1 MGSVLDIR
9 LRLAR
14 VVARVRAGWRASLLW
29 SGRITIAAT
38 LSYIVATL
46 LFPGTLPLLAPLTA
60 MLVVQVTPVSLLASG
75 LDRVLAVVAGVSL
88 AVLFASF
95 VPLEWWSLGLL
106 IFVAITVGQALRL
119 RSNLIEVAISGML
132 VLGVGSFAAD
142 LAAWQRITETLV
154 GAAVGILSTLVFPP
168 KAATADAGEAIDGL
182 ADSVSDLLVRAADEM
197 VRVQRDDGDVA
208 AAARAWLGEA
218 RAITYEVPSV
228 GAALLQAEQG
238 RRLNVR
244 SVGTADVGPGLRQGL
259 EALEHAAITVR
270 GTFRAVLDAV
280 TDDSWPEGA
289 EAGAVLG
296 RVAQAFVAMAA
307 GVDAF
312 GQLVREEADPDARL
326 SSADVDEVRRAL
338 EELHRTRSRLQ
349 AELER
354 GARSAVLEL
363 DVAVLTAVKRL
374 LQEMDL
380 DARVRRQV
388 RLTRRRRSSRSTG
401 RGPGTR
407 PEVAPEPSPDDETQ
421 VLPVQP
427 EDRRRRRP

>member
-1 MGSVLDIR
+1 VLDIR

-38 LSYIVATL
+38 LSYVVATL
-46 LFPGTLPLLAPLTA
+46 LFPGTRPLLAPLTA

-75 LDRVLAVVAGVSL
+75 LDRVLAVVSGVSL

-106 IFVAITVGQALRL
+106 IFVAITVGQALQL

-142 LAAWQRITETLV
+142 LAAWQRIAETLV

-168 KAATADAGEAIDGL
+168 KAATADAGVAIDGL

-218 RAITYEVPSV
+218 RAITHEVPSI

-270 GTFRAVLDAV
+270 GTFRAVLDA
-280 TDDSWPEGA
+280 TADESWPGGEVA
-289 EAGAVLG
+289 TAVLT
-296 RVAQAFVAMAA
+296 RVADTFRAMAA

-326 SSADVDEVRRAL
+326 SSADVDEVRRSL
-338 EELHRTRSRLQ
+338 EELHRARSRLQ
-349 AELER
+349 SELDA
-354 GARSAVLEL
+354 GSDAVVLEL
-363 DVAVLTAVKRL
+363 DVAVLSAVKRL

-388 RLTRRRRSSRSTG
+388 RLLRRRRTG
-401 RGPGTR
+401 RRAAGVPEPR
-407 PEVAPEPSPDDETQ
+407 PQVAPEPSPEDETQ

-427 EDRRRRRP
+427 DDRRRHRR

>member
-1 MGSVLDIR
+1 VLDIR

-75 LDRVLAVVAGVSL
+75 LDRVLAVVAGVAL

-142 LAAWQRITETLV
+142 LAAWQRIAETLV

-259 EALEHAAITVR
+259 ESLEHAAITVR

-280 TDDSWPEGA
+280 TDDSWPEGP

-296 RVAQAFVAMAA
+296 RVAEAFVAMAA

-349 AELER
+349 AELET
-354 GARSAVLEL
+354 GARSAALEL

-374 LQEMDL
+374 LHEMDL

-421 VLPVQP
+421 VLPVRP

>member
-1 MGSVLDIR
+1 M
-9 LRLAR
+9 
-14 VVARVRAGWRASLLW
+14 VARVRSGWRASLLW

-280 TDDSWPEGA
+280 TDDGWPEGP
-289 EAGAVLG
+289 EAVTVLG
-296 RVAQAFVAMAA
+296 RVAEAFVAMAA

-349 AELER
+349 AELET

-388 RLTRRRRSSRSTG
+388 RLTRRRRPSRSTG

-427 EDRRRRRP
+427 DNRRRRRP